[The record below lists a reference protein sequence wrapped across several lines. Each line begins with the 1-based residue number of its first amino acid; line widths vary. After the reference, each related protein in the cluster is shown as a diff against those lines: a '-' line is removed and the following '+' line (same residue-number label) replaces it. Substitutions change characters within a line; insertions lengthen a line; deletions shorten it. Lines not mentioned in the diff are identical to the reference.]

1 MWSNAFTR
9 ALGMD
14 LPIVQAPMAGGSTT
28 PELVAAVANAGAL
41 GSYAAAYAQ
50 PAEIGAAVAA
60 IRERTD
66 RPFAV
71 NVFAPLDA
79 GTPGDASAMLAVLGE
94 LYAELGLEHPVL
106 PARPPIVLDEQLA
119 VLAGTRVRAVSF
131 TFGVLPDAALAMLR
145 ERGVY
150 LMGTATTVDEAIAL
164 ERLGVDAVVA
174 QGSEAG
180 GHRGSFSTASPGGL
194 IGTMALV
201 PQVASAVRVPVIA
214 AGGIM
219 DGRGI
224 VAARALG
231 ASAAQLGTAF
241 LTCVESGMP
250 RAVKE
255 ALLGATENDTVVTD
269 AMTGRHGRVVR
280 NRLIELLDA
289 AGVPP
294 LGFAWQSALLGGLRR
309 AAVEQGRADLLPL
322 FAGQG
327 LRLLRTGSAAE
338 LVCALAAETEE
349 TLTRL
354 GRTE

>member
-1 MWSNAFTR
+1 MHANAFTR
-9 ALGMD
+9 EIGIE

-41 GSYAAAYAQ
+41 GSYAAAYAA
-50 PAEIGAAVAA
+50 PAEIGAAIAA

-71 NVFAPLDA
+71 NVFAPFDVEP
-79 GTPGDASAMLAVLGE
+79 PGDASVMLDVMTR
-94 LYAELGLEHPVL
+94 LYAELGLAPPSL
-106 PARPPIVLDEQLA
+106 PARPPIMLDEQLA
-119 VLAGTRVRAVSF
+119 VLGEARVPVVSW
-131 TFGVLPDAALAMLR
+131 TFGVLPEPSLAMLK
-145 ERGVY
+145 EGGAY
-150 LMGTATTVDEAIAL
+150 LIGTATTVDEAIAL

-180 GHRGSFSTASPGGL
+180 GHRGSFATIAPGGL
-194 IGTMALV
+194 IGTIALA
-201 PQVASAVRVPVIA
+201 PQIVSAVRVPVIA

-224 VAARALG
+224 VASLALG

-241 LTCVESGMP
+241 LACDESGMP
-250 RAVKE
+250 KAVKE
-255 ALLGATENDTVVTD
+255 ALLAATENDTVVTD
-269 AMTGRHGRVVR
+269 AMTGRHGRAVR
-280 NRLIELLDA
+280 NRLIDVLER

-327 LRLLRTGSAAE
+327 LRLLRTGPAAQI
-338 LVCALAAETEE
+338 VQDLARETADI
-349 TLTRL
+349 LHDL
-354 GRTE
+354 HS